1 MPIIEGTIV
10 YTYNQLSYQIIYIS
24 DISIIFTIFYLSC
37 QEIFINCMQDTQR
50 DSETAIVNELEME
63 LFEEYP
69 IDLII

>member
-1 MPIIEGTIV
+1 
-10 YTYNQLSYQIIYIS
+10 
-24 DISIIFTIFYLSC
+24 
-37 QEIFINCMQDTQR
+37 MQDTQR